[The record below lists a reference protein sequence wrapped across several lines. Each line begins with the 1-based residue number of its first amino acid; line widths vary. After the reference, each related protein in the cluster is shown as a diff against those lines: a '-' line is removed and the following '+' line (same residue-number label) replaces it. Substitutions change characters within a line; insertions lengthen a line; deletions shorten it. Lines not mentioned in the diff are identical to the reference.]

1 MKIVGSKKLIKQL
14 GDLPEATHAALRKS
28 IKNNAKYGERKAKS
42 LVPVDTGQLRDGIN
56 SQVYEDDNAIYGFIN
71 FSDNTKDDAIKVAA
85 INYGRKTGRIGTG
98 TRLKGTPAATG
109 ATEGYDF
116 IGITKLLVAKRSAN
130 SIKRIMK
137 KAIKDAMNG

>member
-28 IKNNAKYGERKAKS
+28 IKNNVKYGERKAKS

-71 FSDNTKDDAIKVAA
+71 FSDGTKADAIKVAA
-85 INYGRKTGRIGTG
+85 INYGRQTGDRGT
-98 TRLKGTPAATG
+98 TA
-109 ATEGYDF
+109 GYDF
-116 IGITKLLVAKRSAN
+116 IGVTKLLIAKRSAN

>member
-42 LVPVDTGQLRDGIN
+42 LVPVDTKTGSGKTKAGISSN
-56 SQVYEDDNAIYGFIN
+56 VYEDKNAIYGFIN
-71 FSDNTKDDAIKVAA
+71 FNDGTKKDAIRIAS
-85 INYGRKTGRIGTG
+85 INYGREKGDRGT
-98 TRLKGTPAATG
+98 TA
-109 ATEGYDF
+109 GYDF
-116 IGITKLLVAKRSAN
+116 IGITKLIVAKRSAN

-137 KAIKDAMNG
+137 KAVKDAMNG

>member
-42 LVPVDTGQLRDGIN
+42 IVPVDTGELRRGITSN
-56 SQVYEDDNAIYGFIN
+56 VYEDKNAIYGFIN
-71 FSDNTKDDAIKVAA
+71 FADG
-85 INYGRKTGRIGTG
+85 INEDEVSSINFGRSQGK
-98 TRLKGTPAATG
+98 KGTTF
-109 ATEGYDF
+109 GYQF
-116 IGITKLLVAKRSAN
+116 IKTTKLLVAKRSSN

>member
-42 LVPVDTGQLRDGIN
+42 LVPINTKTGSGKTKAGISSN
-56 SQVYEDDNAIYGFIN
+56 VYEDKNAIYGFIN
-71 FSDNTKDDAIKVAA
+71 FADGTKKDAIRIAS
-85 INYGRKTGRIGTG
+85 INYGREKGDRGT
-98 TRLKGTPAATG
+98 
-109 ATEGYDF
+109 TEGYNF
-116 IGITKLLVAKRSAN
+116 IGITKLLVAKRSSN

>member
-42 LVPVDTGQLRDGIN
+42 LVPINTKTGSGKTKAGISSN
-56 SQVYEDDNAIYGFIN
+56 VYEDKNAIYGFIN
-71 FSDNTKDDAIKVAA
+71 FTDGTKKDAIRIAS
-85 INYGRKTGRIGTG
+85 INYGRSEGK
-98 TRLKGTPAATG
+98 KGTTF
-109 ATEGYDF
+109 GYGF
-116 IGITKLLVAKRSAN
+116 IQTTKLLVAKRSSN

>member
-14 GDLPEATHAALRKS
+14 GDLPDVTHAALRKS

-42 LVPVDTGQLRDGIN
+42 LVPVDTKTGSGKTKAGISSN
-56 SQVYEDDNAIYGFIN
+56 VYEDKNAIYGFIN
-71 FSDNTKDDAIKVAA
+71 FNDGTKDDAIRIAS
-85 INYGRKTGRIGTG
+85 INYGRSEGK
-98 TRLKGTPAATG
+98 KGITF
-109 ATEGYDF
+109 GYGF
-116 IGITKLLVAKRSAN
+116 IQTTKLLIAKRSAN